1 MTWNGA
7 CGAMTESGRGSVVCD
22 AGPLIHLDELDS
34 LRLIGGFQQVIV
46 PDPVHEEVNRHRP
59 GGLEKSGLKI
69 VREALQCPRRE
80 EAAVLC
86 RLLALDA
93 GETAA
98 LGLMEKYPGAIFLS
112 DDCAARLAA
121 ERMGYEVHGT
131 IGIIV
136 RAIRKRLLSG
146 EEVLRL
152 LRELPRRSTLHIR
165 QSLLE
170 EIISQVEKSADLSP
184 SD

>member
-1 MTWNGA
+1 MIEQGVGT
-7 CGAMTESGRGSVVCD
+7 VVCD
-22 AGPLIHLDELDS
+22 AGPIIHLGELDS

-46 PDPVHEEVNRHRP
+46 PDPVHEEVKLHRP
-59 GGLEKSGLKI
+59 GCLEKSGLKI
-69 VREALQCPRRE
+69 IRETIQYALRE
-80 EAAVLC
+80 ETAVLC
-86 RLLALDA
+86 RLLSLDA

-121 ERMGYEVHGT
+121 ERMGYAVHGT

-136 RAIRKRLLSG
+136 RAIRMELMSA

-152 LRELPRRSTLHIR
+152 LRELPFRSSLHIR
-165 QSLLE
+165 PSLLE
-170 EIISQVEKSADLSP
+170 EIISQVKKTVLTTPPD
-184 SD
+184 

>member
-1 MTWNGA
+1 
-7 CGAMTESGRGSVVCD
+7 MTENGGGTVVCD

-34 LRLIGGFQQVIV
+34 LRLLGGFRQVII
-46 PDPVHEEVNRHRP
+46 PDPVCEEVNHHRP
-59 GGLEKSGLKI
+59 GCLGKSGLNL
-69 VREALQCPRRE
+69 VREATRGPRHE
-80 EAAVLC
+80 ETAVLG

-93 GETAA
+93 GEIAA

-121 ERMGYEVHGT
+121 ERMGYAVHGT

-136 RAIRKRLLSG
+136 RAIRKQLMSA

-152 LRELPRRSTLHIR
+152 LSELPRWSSLHIR

-170 EIISQVEKSADLSP
+170 EITSQVKKSVLPTPPD
-184 SD
+184 

>member
-1 MTWNGA
+1 
-7 CGAMTESGRGSVVCD
+7 MTEQGAGTVVCD

-34 LRLIGGFQQVIV
+34 LRLIGGFQRVIV
-46 PDPVHEEVNRHRP
+46 PDPVYEEVNRHRP
-59 GGLEKSGLKI
+59 GGLEKSGLSFT
-69 VREALQCPRRE
+69 REAIRGPRRE
-80 EAAVLC
+80 ETVVLG

-93 GETAA
+93 GEMAA

-131 IGIIV
+131 IGLVV
-136 RAIRKRLLSG
+136 RAIRKRLLSV

-165 QSLLE
+165 LSLLE

-184 SD
+184 SE